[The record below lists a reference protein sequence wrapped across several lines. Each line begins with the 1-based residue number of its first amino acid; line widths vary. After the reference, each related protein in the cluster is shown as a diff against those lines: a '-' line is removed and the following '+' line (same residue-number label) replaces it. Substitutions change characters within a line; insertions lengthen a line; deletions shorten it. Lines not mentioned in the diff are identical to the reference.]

1 MGFHGL
7 EWSDV
12 EMGFHRLE
20 WSDVEMGFH
29 GLEWSDMEMGFH
41 GPMTYPLRVGHE
53 AEGSM
58 KPMKKANMQQP
69 GKKGDRQQEEIKKV

>member
-1 MGFHGL
+1 MDAEMGFHGL

-12 EMGFHRLE
+12 EMGFH
-20 WSDVEMGFH
+20 
-29 GLEWSDMEMGFH
+29 GLEWPDMEMGFH

-58 KPMKKANMQQP
+58 KPMKEKAYMQQP